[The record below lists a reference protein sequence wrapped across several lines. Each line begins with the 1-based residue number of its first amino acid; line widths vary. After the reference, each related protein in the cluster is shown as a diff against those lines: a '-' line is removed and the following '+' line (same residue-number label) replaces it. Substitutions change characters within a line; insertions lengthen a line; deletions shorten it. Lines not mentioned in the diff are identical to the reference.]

1 MYEGVYVFGQ
11 QKLCL
16 IGAVFSL
23 IAGHLVPYAQM
34 LNVKLSLFLSTAFA
48 KLSVLSCSRQ
58 ASLVTASCFVH
69 LMSCLNLALHTN
81 TYSLLCS
88 AELSTRETS
97 PSLKSEADT
106 AVEPLGSQD
115 LLHLSRSDVSV
126 S

>member
-1 MYEGVYVFGQ
+1 MYEGLYVFGQ
-11 QKLCL
+11 PKLCL
-16 IGAVFSL
+16 IGAIFSL
-23 IAGHLVPYAQM
+23 IAGNLVLYAQM

-58 ASLVTASCFVH
+58 ARLVTASCFVH